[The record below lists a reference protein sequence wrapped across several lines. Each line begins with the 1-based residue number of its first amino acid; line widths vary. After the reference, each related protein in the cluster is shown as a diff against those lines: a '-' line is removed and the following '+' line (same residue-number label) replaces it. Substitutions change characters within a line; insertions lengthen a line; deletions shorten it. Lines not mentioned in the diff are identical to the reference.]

1 VIRRRVVL
9 VVVEDE
15 WVRGMVMAA
24 LRDDVRL
31 NAHSVRSH
39 EVLLRAVTE
48 SIVPDL
54 ALVEVPAGGGAE
66 FLRGLRAAAKRLP
79 IVALLPGFTH
89 DRANQLIAA
98 GCDDVLPLPAPPEEL
113 LAVVRRLALPG

>member
-15 WVRGMVMAA
+15 WARGMVLTA
-24 LRDDVRL
+24 LREDTRL

-54 ALVEVPAGGGAE
+54 ALVEVPARDGAD

-79 IVALLPGFTH
+79 IVALLPGFT
-89 DRANQLIAA
+89 DARADALIGA
-98 GCDDVLPLPAPPEEL
+98 GCDAVLPLPAPAEEL
-113 LAVVRRLALPG
+113 AAVVRRLAMPE